1 MLGAAGMGVVPQL
14 GAAENEFVCGMLPNP
29 PLAPKLGAAGLGAE
43 AAAALA
49 ADSALSAAC
58 F

>member
-14 GAAENEFVCGMLPNP
+14 GAAENAVDIVLLPNGAP
-29 PLAPKLGAAGLGAE
+29 PNQPLLPKLGAGALGAE

-49 ADSALSAAC
+49 AAS
-58 F
+58 